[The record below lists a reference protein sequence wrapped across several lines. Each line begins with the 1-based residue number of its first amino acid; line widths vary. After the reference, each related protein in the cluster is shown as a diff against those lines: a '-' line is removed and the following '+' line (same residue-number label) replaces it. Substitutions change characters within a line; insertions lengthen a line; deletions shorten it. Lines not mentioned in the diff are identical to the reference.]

1 MEENQYINKN
11 RPVYISFVA
20 EDKEKVEAL
29 YNNLTAKHIKVEW
42 MYHNLPGNEIVDFE
56 RKIGFGEFVILVF
69 GKNYFESWDCMYE
82 FTLVSKYSKLN
93 SKKKIFCVRF
103 DEHDDFKN
111 GNYLDSITKFWQDRK
126 TEGTM
131 FHDRR
136 DLAKYYDYY
145 LNSIPLLR
153 HKYNDFVYLKD
164 NYDSVVKAV
173 QDFFAQNPTPITNSS
188 EIFYKFDKDMWK
200 NFVFNIEVAEKEIY
214 MIPYIKDGLKDEDQV
229 LFQAMIDDLIK
240 DNIIQKNKAKKRLD
254 VGGKVFLSYWNKKG
268 LQLELNPNC
277 SFDLEYYELSS
288 EAVRI
293 YNEKD
298 TTVLKDCRG
307 DFAGVF
313 DNIFRLEDNNK
324 GNTSLIS

>member
-1 MEENQYINKN
+1 MEENQLINKD

-20 EDKEKVEAL
+20 EDREKVKAL
-29 YNNLTAKHIKVEW
+29 YNELTAKHIKVEW

-56 RKIGFGEFVILVF
+56 RQIGFGEFVILVF

-126 TEGTM
+126 KEGTV

-200 NFVFNIEVAEKEIY
+200 SFILKTKIDGYNTYF
-214 MIPYIKDGLKDEDQV
+214 IPDISEGLKNEDDKTLFNNMIKELVSKQV
-229 LFQAMIDDLIK
+229 IQTNSDYSMPFRKGKEYFLDFKNNVALSINMFQTGNYQMSYYRMNDIK
-240 DNIIQKNKAKKRLD
+240 REEYDNWKPSNLEEILSLPYANVFKNILN
-254 VGGKVFLSYWNKKG
+254 GKGEVTINY
-268 LQLELNPNC
+268 
-277 SFDLEYYELSS
+277 
-288 EAVRI
+288 
-293 YNEKD
+293 
-298 TTVLKDCRG
+298 
-307 DFAGVF
+307 
-313 DNIFRLEDNNK
+313 
-324 GNTSLIS
+324 

>member
-56 RKIGFGEFVILVF
+56 RKIGFGEFVIMVF
-69 GKNYFESWDCMYE
+69 GKKYFESWDCMYE

-131 FHDRR
+131 FYDRR

-173 QDFFAQNPTPITNSS
+173 QNFFAQNPTPITNSS

-200 NFVFNIEVAEKEIY
+200 NLVLKGKINGDDQYF
-214 MIPYIKDGLKDEDQV
+214 IPDIREGLDAEDQV
-229 LFQAMIDDLIK
+229 LFDEMINELQSGDNPVLYKVYKPDSDERTSSYPNPLILKSKKYSFTLTPRPHEHFSFTYYLVQRDFVDEFEATNELDNYHDAYFNVFTKIYGRQAKIE
-240 DNIIQKNKAKKRLD
+240 
-254 VGGKVFLSYWNKKG
+254 G
-268 LQLELNPNC
+268 
-277 SFDLEYYELSS
+277 
-288 EAVRI
+288 
-293 YNEKD
+293 
-298 TTVLKDCRG
+298 
-307 DFAGVF
+307 
-313 DNIFRLEDNNK
+313 
-324 GNTSLIS
+324 

>member
-1 MEENQYINKN
+1 MEYINKG
-11 RPVYISFVA
+11 RPVYISFAA
-20 EDKEKVEAL
+20 EDREKVEAL

-126 TEGTM
+126 KEGTV

-136 DLAKYYDYY
+136 DIAKYYDYY

-200 NFVFNIEVAEKEIY
+200 NLVLYRTVDGVRKYF
-214 MIPYIKDGLKDEDQV
+214 IPALTNLENEDQILFDNMISSLQSGDVPIIDSQLLEYEVQEKSLV
-229 LFQAMIDDLIK
+229 LHSKKYEIK
-240 DNIIQKNKAKKRLD
+240 IEPKQTENITIKYYLLKADAEDEFNSSKDVVNYRDAFRGVFSRMYGNKATIK
-254 VGGKVFLSYWNKKG
+254 
-268 LQLELNPNC
+268 
-277 SFDLEYYELSS
+277 
-288 EAVRI
+288 
-293 YNEKD
+293 
-298 TTVLKDCRG
+298 
-307 DFAGVF
+307 
-313 DNIFRLEDNNK
+313 
-324 GNTSLIS
+324 